1 MSELE
6 ELEAKEQTIFDRIV
20 NLETENQSLAATRKE
35 FMEIASNATGSQSE
49 ITSSQA
55 NYRGK
60 NRNLHNKG
68 MSERVKKPGS
78 KSVMRA

>member
-49 ITSSQA
+49 ITSS
-55 NYRGK
+55 
-60 NRNLHNKG
+60 
-68 MSERVKKPGS
+68 
-78 KSVMRA
+78 